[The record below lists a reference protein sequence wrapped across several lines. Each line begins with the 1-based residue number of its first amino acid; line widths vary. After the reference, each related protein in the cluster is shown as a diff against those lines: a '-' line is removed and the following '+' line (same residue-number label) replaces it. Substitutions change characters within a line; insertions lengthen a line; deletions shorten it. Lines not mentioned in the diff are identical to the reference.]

1 MVLLTEDYIIS
12 KFYQYAGNPRYNR
25 LSKSYNGGCPT
36 CREGTSWGKKRR
48 LYYVTRKNLIF
59 CHNCGLSMRPA
70 KWIQS
75 VSGLT
80 YGEVLK
86 ENSGFQ
92 TEINL
97 SETNNEP
104 EKIVNQEELPL
115 DPINLLDPSQVSFYS
130 NDSIIKD
137 ALSLVRKRRLD
148 TAVNRPKTLWISLKD
163 KIHRDRLVVP
173 FYDIDEKIVHYQ
185 SRTIRENKYKKFPK
199 YLSKLNS
206 EKSLF
211 GINSISEKIPY
222 LFITE
227 GPIDAFFIENGIAVA
242 GINESSDL
250 VFTDKQKSQI
260 AAFPLHEKIWILDN
274 QRNDKASKK
283 KTNILLKKG
292 YKVFIW
298 PEKTKH
304 FKDLNEMAINLK
316 IDKVSTK
323 FILENTFSGIK
334 GSLLLSNLD

>member
-1 MVLLTEDYIIS
+1 
-12 KFYQYAGNPRYNR
+12 
-25 LSKSYNGGCPT
+25 
-36 CREGTSWGKKRR
+36 
-48 LYYVTRKNLIF
+48 
-59 CHNCGLSMRPA
+59 MRPA

-222 LFITE
+222 L
-227 GPIDAFFIENGIAVA
+227 
-242 GINESSDL
+242 
-250 VFTDKQKSQI
+250 
-260 AAFPLHEKIWILDN
+260 
-274 QRNDKASKK
+274 
-283 KTNILLKKG
+283 
-292 YKVFIW
+292 
-298 PEKTKH
+298 
-304 FKDLNEMAINLK
+304 
-316 IDKVSTK
+316 
-323 FILENTFSGIK
+323 
-334 GSLLLSNLD
+334 